1 MKRWCCEVNK
11 SDADISPAVLSCAE
25 IRLWFLTCYK
35 QLRGSV
41 SDPRSFLVFWFFVFV
56 FKLCS
61 ECQTAALVS
70 LRPQRQYHS
79 AQILTKSQPRAV
91 CQSLIDPVILILF
104 AQTWK
109 HWRKKVCMTCFC
121 QYKCLFPFFFYIC
134 FLTQTLA
141 GILLRGRWHV
151 VFWLHL
157 LFFNACFTEGAA
169 PEVEGNSTLF

>member
-1 MKRWCCEVNK
+1 MLTFLPPFCH
-11 SDADISPAVLSCAE
+11 VLRSGFDFWHATNSSGAQ
-25 IRLWFLTCYK
+25 FLIPDHS
-35 QLRGSV
+35 L
-41 SDPRSFLVFWFFVFV
+41 FFDFFFFV

-121 QYKCLFPFFFYIC
+121 QYKCLFPFF
-134 FLTQTLA
+134 
-141 GILLRGRWHV
+141 
-151 VFWLHL
+151 LHL
-157 LFFNACFTEGAA
+157 FLDADTCRHFIAWAVTCCLLASFILFQC
-169 PEVEGNSTLF
+169 LFYRRSRTWSRR